1 MEKTGI
7 FKTLRG
13 LSDLGRERT
22 GVAAVEFA
30 LVIPFIIVLLLASVD
45 AVFALT
51 AKRKVAVATHSIA
64 DLSAREQNLADDTLS
79 AIADLGRLMLTPFDA
94 SRSRI
99 TITGAEVLGSG
110 NQAVVRWSHLFDA
123 ASTATGSVA
132 AVGVALPTGTST
144 TSTVNEF
151 QDGFVMDLDA
161 NLSPGTFLVLSA
173 VELPYN
179 TFFQFLETRFNN
191 GELFT
196 LTDQAYFQ
204 SRSGTEITNLDP

>member
-64 DLSAREQNLADDTLS
+64 DLSAREQNLADDTLA

-123 ASTATGSVA
+123 ASTASGTVA
-132 AVGVALPTGTST
+132 AVGVTLPTG